1 MIGELQQ
8 ILRAAMPAAAI
19 TARTVNDTIILT
31 GIENLVDRLLTKC
44 GEKLSIL
51 AAPATLDRMYDFS
64 ETAFDSLIDILR
76 ATTPCVI
83 LDIPHIWTAWA
94 RRMLVNADEIVI
106 VAAPDLANLR
116 NTKNMLDM
124 LRSARAHDGHP
135 KLVMNCVGIP
145 KRPEISVND
154 FAKAVDLVPSGI
166 IPFAP
171 KLFGPA
177 ANNGQMIAE
186 VEAAGKLADMI
197 RDLARKITGRNEM
210 RKAKRNLLD
219 PLMMWFGR
227 KQASKADPGALR
239 GASPNQS

>member
-1 MIGELQQ
+1 
-8 ILRAAMPAAAI
+8 
-19 TARTVNDTIILT
+19 
-31 GIENLVDRLLTKC
+31 
-44 GEKLSIL
+44 
-51 AAPATLDRMYDFS
+51 MYDFS

-76 ATTPCVI
+76 ANTPCVI

-94 RRMLVNADEIVI
+94 RRTLVNADEIVI

-116 NTKNMLDM
+116 NTKNLLDM
-124 LRSARAHDGHP
+124 LRSARAHDQHP
-135 KLVMNCVGIP
+135 KLIMNCVGIP

-197 RDLARKITGRNEM
+197 RDLARKITGRNEP
-210 RKAKRNLLD
+210 RKVKRNFLD
-219 PLMMWFGR
+219 PLIMWFGW
-227 KQASKADPGALR
+227 KQTSKAASGALR
-239 GASPNQS
+239 GASSNQS

>member
-1 MIGELQQ
+1 
-8 ILRAAMPAAAI
+8 
-19 TARTVNDTIILT
+19 
-31 GIENLVDRLLTKC
+31 LTKC

-51 AAPATLDRMYDFS
+51 AAPATLERMYDFS

-135 KLVMNCVGIP
+135 KLIMNCVGIP

-210 RKAKRNLLD
+210 GKAKRNLLD
-219 PLMMWFGR
+219 PLIMWFGR
-227 KQASKADPGALR
+227 KQGSKANPGALR